1 MAILDCKRLRK
12 VVMLAGVLL
21 IIGMFL
27 EVIAHLLAPS
37 VNLLFIQPLALGL
50 VLASPAIILVTV
62 IISLIPGLMLKD
74 CTQ

>member
-50 VLASPAIILVTV
+50 VLASPAIILLTV

-74 CTQ
+74 CTR

>member
-12 VVMLAGVLL
+12 VVMLAGVFL

>member
-12 VVMLAGVLL
+12 VVTLAGVFL

>member
-12 VVMLAGVLL
+12 VVILAGVLL

-37 VNLLFIQPLALGL
+37 VNILFIQPLALGL
-50 VLASPAIILVTV
+50 VLASPAITLVTV